1 MIIRQETANDHNEV
15 YSVIKTAFAAAEHSD
30 GNEQDLVVK
39 LRHSTHFIPELSL
52 VAQINSKIVGHIM
65 FTKAYVGETA
75 VLALAPLSVLP
86 EFQNKGIGT
95 NLILK
100 GHAIAQKLGYPY
112 SVVLGSETY
121 YPRFGYIPAEKFQ
134 IRAPFPIPFANFMAI
149 KLLPNDAPINGMLH
163 YAPEFGI

>member
-1 MIIRQETANDHNEV
+1 MIIRQETADDHKKV

-75 VLALAPLSVLP
+75 VLAL
-86 EFQNKGIGT
+86 
-95 NLILK
+95 
-100 GHAIAQKLGYPY
+100 
-112 SVVLGSETY
+112 
-121 YPRFGYIPAEKFQ
+121 
-134 IRAPFPIPFANFMAI
+134 
-149 KLLPNDAPINGMLH
+149 
-163 YAPEFGI
+163 

>member
-1 MIIRQETANDHNEV
+1 MIIRQETADDHDEV
-15 YSVIKTAFAAAEHSD
+15 YSVIKTAFATAKRSD

-39 LRHSTHFIPELSL
+39 LRQSTHFIPELSL

-65 FTKAYVGETA
+65 FTKAYIGETTI
-75 VLALAPLSVLP
+75 LALAPLSVLP

-95 NLILK
+95 ALILK
-100 GHAIAQKLGYPY
+100 GHAVAQKLGYPY
-112 SVVLGSETY
+112 SIVLGSETY

-134 IRAPFPIPFANFMAI
+134 IQAPFSVPSANFMAI
-149 KLLPNDAPINGMLH
+149 KLLQNAAPISGTLR